1 MSLIF
6 KPVTPVSALHGNGP
20 SFLGPLRLMLKIF
33 KCPPKRFSRGCF
45 FSTVWTLNM
54 QIIIIILPTITHVCE
69 HRVKSWQRSDH
80 LWRQIFHSK
89 RCHAAQ
95 KILFCMSSHTAAS
108 SIVQMNSAEPPIA
121 AGPSP
126 PPSRC
131 QSPAQG
137 QEPPESYPVQVRS
150 TQGWWWRGPCLRS
163 SLRGPSLSPHPL
175 RGAPARGV
183 LIPEVQLYYPVFVTD
198 ELSFVARKWW
208 EGLRSLPQVFL
219 SPLFFL
225 LPPPSPLLSAFPLT
239 ILRLGP
245 DNCHSLLLSH
255 PKWRLRGSW
264 TRVWTNLAFSRSGK
278 IPSLAGSDW

>member
-1 MSLIF
+1 
-6 KPVTPVSALHGNGP
+6 
-20 SFLGPLRLMLKIF
+20 
-33 KCPPKRFSRGCF
+33 
-45 FSTVWTLNM
+45 
-54 QIIIIILPTITHVCE
+54 
-69 HRVKSWQRSDH
+69 
-80 LWRQIFHSK
+80 
-89 RCHAAQ
+89 
-95 KILFCMSSHTAAS
+95 
-108 SIVQMNSAEPPIA
+108 MNSAEPPIA

-137 QEPPESYPVQVRS
+137 RGAAGILPGPGPEHTRLMERLLNPLLPPWALPVPR
-150 TQGWWWRGPCLRS
+150 PN
-163 SLRGPSLSPHPL
+163 PL
-175 RGAPARGV
+175 RAASARGV

-198 ELSFVARKWW
+198 ELPFVARKWW

-225 LPPPSPLLSAFPLT
+225 LPAPSPLLSAFPLP